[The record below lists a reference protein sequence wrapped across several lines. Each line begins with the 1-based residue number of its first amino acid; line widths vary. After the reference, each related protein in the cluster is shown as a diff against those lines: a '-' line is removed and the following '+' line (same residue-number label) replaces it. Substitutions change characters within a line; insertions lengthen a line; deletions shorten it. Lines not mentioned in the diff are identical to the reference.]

1 MSRLQAALKRKAA
14 IVKDM
19 EGLLSAAEKENR
31 DLSEA
36 EKTAYDKHEAEL
48 GSPAADG
55 KAATGIY
62 ADIAREER
70 LAAHERFEVK
80 AITNP
85 GGTTDALSG
94 EAKKIRIE
102 GIHTRPTYF
111 KSAEDAYLSGRYL
124 RAALTKNP
132 DDIQWCREHGV
143 GMLAASGAHSSS
155 NNASSGVF
163 VPEPMLNTIIE
174 LREQYGSLRPNVM
187 KITMT
192 SDTLAIPRWV
202 SGLTVYYPG
211 ENTDITA
218 SKTAHNMVS
227 LTARKYAALA
237 VYPQE
242 LINDAVIS
250 FADLFAHEVAEAFSK
265 AEDTNGFLGDGT
277 STYAGTTGIITK
289 LNDGSHDASIF
300 TAAAGNTGYETL
312 DLVDFNGMQAK
323 LPKYARANAK
333 WYISSVGYDLSMAR
347 LKYAAGGNDSAA
359 IAGSTGL
366 SFLGSPV
373 ELVQVLNSTAGA
385 QASTALFCYGD
396 LSKGVM
402 LGDRMAVSIS
412 ADSSR
417 YFEADQIAM
426 KATQRIDINP
436 HSLGNNS
443 TAGPVILMKTPGS

>member
-85 GGTTDALSG
+85 GGTTGELSG
-94 EAKKIRIE
+94 ETKKIRIE
-102 GIHTRPTYF
+102 GVHTRPTYF

-300 TAAAGNTGYETL
+300 TAATGNTGYETL

-385 QASTALFCYGD
+385 QTSTALFCYGD

>member
-31 DLSEA
+31 ELSEA

-80 AITNP
+80 SITNP

-102 GIHTRPTYF
+102 GVNLQPKHF
-111 KSAEDAYLSGRYL
+111 KKAEDAYLSGRYL
-124 RAALTKNP
+124 RAALTRNP
-132 DDIQWCREHGV
+132 DDIKWLQEHGV
-143 GMLAASGAHSSS
+143 NMLAASGAHSSS

-174 LREQYGSLRPNVM
+174 LREMYGSLRPNVNVVP
-187 KITMT
+187 MT
-192 SDTLAIPRWV
+192 SDTLSIPRWV
-202 SGLTVYYPG
+202 SGLTVYYPA
-211 ENTDITA
+211 ENSDITA
-218 SKTAHNMVS
+218 SKTAHNMVN

-237 VYPQE
+237 IYPQE
-242 LINDAVIS
+242 LIADAVIS
-250 FADLFAHEVAEAFSK
+250 FADLFAKEVAEAFAK

-289 LNDGSHDASIF
+289 LNDGSHAASIF
-300 TAAAGNTGYETL
+300 TAATGNTGYETL

-347 LKYAAGGNDSAA
+347 LKYAAGGNDAAA
-359 IAGSTGL
+359 ISGSTGL

-373 ELVQVLNSTAGA
+373 EIVQVLNSTTGA
-385 QASTALFCYGD
+385 QTSTALFCYGD
-396 LSKGVM
+396 LSKGVI
-402 LGDRMAVSIS
+402 LGDRTGITVA

-436 HSLGNNS
+436 HSLGDAS
-443 TAGPVILMKTPGS
+443 TAGPVILMKTPGA